1 MRSFGKAL
9 RIDLF
14 RSVSSPR
21 FLIAVLCYTLFLC
34 INLPKETW
42 PSNVMYLFRLSCSYG
57 FYVFF
62 FLCAAIPYAASFLA
76 DTENHYLQLL
86 LKQMPPATYSLS
98 RCLAVAV
105 SGFLAVSAAMGL
117 FLLFLCLQY
126 PFQTSDAISYSG
138 WASLIEDGNPILY
151 LLINV
156 WLTGAT
162 GGVFAV
168 LALALSTTVKNSFVV
183 LSFPVL
189 LYYLVSVLA
198 TTLKLPL
205 WMDISVMLYVP
216 VDNGNLPRSLLYVS
230 SFLLVLFMIA
240 CFIFTWQI
248 RRLRNNGCS
257 S

>member
-14 RSVSSPR
+14 RSVCSPR
-21 FLIAVLCYTLFLC
+21 FLIAVLCYALFLC

-117 FLLFLCLQY
+117 FLLFLWLQY

-168 LALALSTTVKNSFVV
+168 LALALSTKVKNSFVV

-189 LYYLVSVLA
+189 LYYVVSVLA

-216 VDNGNLPRSLLYVS
+216 VDSGNLPRSLLYVS
-230 SFLLVLFMIA
+230 SFLLVLFMNA
-240 CFIFTWQI
+240 CLFFTWQI
-248 RRLRNNGCS
+248 GRLRNNGCS

>member
-1 MRSFGKAL
+1 MRSFVKAL

-14 RSVSSPR
+14 RSVCSSR
-21 FLIAVLCYTLFLC
+21 FLIAVLCYALFLC
-34 INLPKETW
+34 VNLPKETW

-62 FLCAAIPYAASFLA
+62 FLCAAIPYATSFLA

-86 LKQMPPATYSLS
+86 LKQVPPAAYSFS
-98 RCLAVAV
+98 RCIAVAV
-105 SGFLAVSAAMGL
+105 SGFLAISAAMGL
-117 FLLFLCLQY
+117 LLLFLCLQY
-126 PFQTSDAISYSG
+126 PFQTADTISYSG
-138 WASLIEDGNPILY
+138 WASLIEVGNPVSY

-162 GGVFAV
+162 GSVFAV
-168 LALALSTTVKNSFVV
+168 LALVFSTRVKNSFVV

-189 LYYLVSVLA
+189 LYYLASVLA
-198 TTLKLPL
+198 TTLKLPV

-216 VDNGNLPRSLLYVS
+216 VDSGNLPRSLLYVS